1 MRKVLGSVATL
12 LGVLLLVVGHFAKPV
27 LYDEPRDRQA
37 EPASRC
43 REGTGMSSLHA
54 YKGDDGKSHYD
65 KLENAHLKSTRNV
78 IGIPGRAEDAKK
90 QDTDA
95 YWQTTVQSQAE
106 IDGKWTDLSYSNEGV
121 SFNRKTAESTNC
133 CGDFKSAG
141 DLDDP
146 AKVVSRSTTRGCS
159 SSSPSTSR
167 RRPTSGGTATWAR
180 RPTSS
185 YVREETLEGV
195 GTYVFRQTIPKAE
208 VTQRASPRPCSATPP
223 TGNVTATVNYGN
235 VRTLWIEP
243 NTGVLIKG
251 QEEVEKSLTTDTY
264 PELFTTKGTIAYSDA
279 TVKKNAED
287 WGSKGKTL
295 GFVNGGLTIRSAS
308 SAGLLLLA
316 LGLFLS
322 FGGNR
327 GRGKREAA

>member
-12 LGVLLLVVGHFAKPV
+12 LGVLLLVLGIVAKPV
-27 LYDEPRDRQA
+27 LYKNLATVKLDQRSTSVSQG
-37 EPASRC
+37 S
-43 REGTGMSSLHA
+43 GMSSLHV

-65 KLENAHLKSTRNV
+65 KLENVNLKSTRNV
-78 IGIPGRAEDAKK
+78 IGIPGKVEAAKK
-90 QDTDA
+90 QATDT

-121 SFNRKTAESTNC
+121 SFNRKTAEATNC

-146 AKVVSRSTTRGCS
+146 AKTQPIDHQGLFFKFPFDVQKKTYQWWDGDL
-159 SSSPSTSR
+159 
-167 RRPTSGGTATWAR
+167 GKATNIDF
-180 RPTSS
+180 
-185 YVREETLEGV
+185 VREETLEGV

-208 VTQRASPRPCSATPP
+208 VATREVPKALFGDTA

-264 PELFTTKGTIAYSDA
+264 PELFTTKGTIGYSEA

-287 WGSKGKTL
+287 WGSKGKIL
-295 GFVNGGLTIRSAS
+295 GFVNGALTPVGIIG
-308 SAGLLLLA
+308 GLLLIA

-322 FGGNR
+322 FGANR